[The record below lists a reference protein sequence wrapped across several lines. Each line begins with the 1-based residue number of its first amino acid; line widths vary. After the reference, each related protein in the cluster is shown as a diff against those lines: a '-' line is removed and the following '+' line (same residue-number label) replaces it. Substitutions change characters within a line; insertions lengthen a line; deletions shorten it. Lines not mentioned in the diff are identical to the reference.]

1 MGLLPI
7 ERIVCKEG
15 EEGQCVPHSTLN
27 VVEGIPCGTG
37 QCISPTESNFKRFPD
52 EATRAQRG
60 FNIAK
65 GWLC

>member
-1 MGLLPI
+1 M
-7 ERIVCKEG
+7 
-15 EEGQCVPHSTLN
+15 PHSTLN